1 MSYNQACATED
12 IPDSDIRELSQSQ
25 SEVSDSDSDFVTPS
39 SSSSDDLTGRSNS
52 DGTQSDNS
60 QKFFVPPQFNTA
72 LVLSIS
78 INNS

>member
-1 MSYNQACATED
+1 MSYNLACATED

-60 QKFFVPPQFNTA
+60 QVCDRIVK
-72 LVLSIS
+72 
-78 INNS
+78 